1 MRLIREMSDKKNTT
15 HLFIKLYQKIRIAC
29 LRRANRARTVKDV
42 FTRIYMR
49 NIWGGKPRQYH
60 SGDGST
66 KNHAFLYAN
75 AVKTFIK
82 ERRITN
88 VVDLG
93 CGDFVVGSKLQ
104 MDKLKYIGVDIVDDL
119 IKQNQEKHGTV
130 DIEFQCLDIISDEL
144 PNAELC
150 LVRQVFQHLSN
161 SQIISIL
168 HKIKQYKYVLITEHY
183 PAPRI
188 HFSPNKDKPHG
199 PDTRI
204 YDNSAVCLDLPPFN
218 MQISKMLLEVDPYPN
233 LADQGGKIRTFLI
246 EN

>member
-1 MRLIREMSDKKNTT
+1 M
-15 HLFIKLYQKIRIAC
+15 FIKLYHKIRIAC

-42 FTRIYMR
+42 FTRIYAR
-49 NIWGGKPRQYH
+49 NVWGGKPKQYH

-66 KNHAFLYAN
+66 EHHASLYAN
-75 AVKTFIK
+75 VVKKLIK
-82 ERRITN
+82 ERRITS

-104 MDKLKYIGVDIVDDL
+104 MEMLRYIGVDIVDDL
-119 IKQNQEKHGTV
+119 IKRDQEKYGTA
-130 DIEFQCLDIISDEL
+130 DITFQCLDIISDEL

-150 LVRQVFQHLSN
+150 LIRQVLQHLSN

-168 HKIKQYKYVLITEHY
+168 HKIKKYKYVVITEHC
-183 PAPRI
+183 PDPGV

-218 MQISKMLLEVDPYPN
+218 MQISKMLIEVDPYPDLIN
-233 LADQGGKIRTFLI
+233 QGGKIRTFLI

>member
-1 MRLIREMSDKKNTT
+1 MPYKQITP
-15 HLFIKLYQKIRIAC
+15 HLFIKVYQKIRIAC

-42 FTRIYMR
+42 FTRIYTR

-66 KNHAFLYAN
+66 EYHACLYAN

-93 CGDFVVGSKLQ
+93 CGDFVVGRKLL

-119 IKQNQEKHGTV
+119 IKRNQERYGTD
-130 DIEFQCLDIISDEL
+130 DIEFQSLDIISDEL

-150 LVRQVFQHLSN
+150 LIRQVLQHLSN

-168 HKIKQYKYVLITEHY
+168 HKINKYKYVLITEHY
-183 PAPRI
+183 PAPKI

-218 MQISKMLLEVDPYPN
+218 MQISKMLLEVGPYPN
-233 LADQGGKIRTFLI
+233 SADEGGKIRTFLI

>member
-1 MRLIREMSDKKNTT
+1 MSDKIITP
-15 HLFIKLYQKIRIAC
+15 HPFIKLYQKIRMAC
-29 LRRANRARTVKDV
+29 LRRANRLRTVKAV

-49 NIWGGKPRQYH
+49 NIWGGKPGQYH

-66 KNHAFLYAN
+66 ENHAFLYAN
-75 AVKTFIK
+75 AVRTFIK

-93 CGDFVVGSKLQ
+93 CGDFVVGGKLQ
-104 MDKLKYIGVDIVDDL
+104 MEKLKYIGVDIVNDL
-119 IKQNQEKHGTV
+119 IKRNHEIYGTA
-130 DIEFQCLDIISDEL
+130 DIKFQCLDIISDEL

-150 LVRQVFQHLSN
+150 LIRQVFQHLSN

-168 HKIKQYKYVLITEHY
+168 HKIKKYKYVLITEHY
-183 PAPRI
+183 PAPRA

-218 MQISKMLLEVDPYPN
+218 MQISKMLLEVDSYPD
-233 LADQGGKIRTFLI
+233 LAIQSGKIKTFLI

>member
-1 MRLIREMSDKKNTT
+1 MSYKQTT
-15 HLFIKLYQKIRIAC
+15 PHLFIKLYQKILITC
-29 LRRANRARTVKDV
+29 LRRANRARTVKEV
-42 FTRIYMR
+42 FTRIYKR
-49 NIWGGKPRQYH
+49 NIWGGKPRQFN
-60 SGDGST
+60 SGNGST
-66 KNHAFLYAN
+66 EYHAFLYAN

-82 ERRITN
+82 ERIITN

-93 CGDFVVGSKLQ
+93 CGDFRVGNKLQ
-104 MDKLKYIGVDIVDDL
+104 MDRLKYIGVDIVDDL
-119 IKQNQEKHGTV
+119 IKRNHEKYGTA

-150 LVRQVFQHLSN
+150 LIRQVLQHLSN

-168 HKIKQYKYVLITEHY
+168 HKIKKYRYVLITEHY
-183 PAPRI
+183 PAPGAL
-188 HFSPNKDKPHG
+188 FSPNKDKPHG

-218 MQISKMLLEVDPYPN
+218 MKISKMLLEVDPYPN